1 MKTALIA
8 GGAGFI
14 GSHLCEKLLEKKY
27 SVICVDNFETSSR
40 KNILKLFKNKN
51 FKFIKQDITKNFK
64 VKGKIDE
71 IYSLASIASP
81 ILYSKKTLTTAMT
94 NAFGMKK
101 MLDLA
106 STKKA
111 KIFFS
116 STSETYGD
124 PLVHPQKESYTGNV
138 NAFSLRA
145 CYDESKRFAETLCFL
160 YSKEKKVKIRIARIF
175 NTYGPK
181 MNPEDGRVIPSFI
194 VNSLKNK
201 NIVIFGNGKQTRS
214 FCFVDDL
221 VDGIYKLMQS
231 SYDKPVNL
239 GNPNEMTI
247 NELAKK
253 IIKLN
258 KSKSKIIFKKMMEG
272 DPSKRK
278 PDISL
283 AKRKLGW
290 KPKTNLNEGL
300 EKTIDYFKSI

>member
-1 MKTALIA
+1 MKMALVA

-40 KNILKLFKNKN
+40 KNILKLFKNRN

>member
-290 KPKTNLNEGL
+290 KPETNLNEGL

>member
-160 YSKEKKVKIRIARIF
+160 YAYEKKVKIRIARIF

-290 KPKTNLNEGL
+290 KPETNLNEGL